1 MKHRLVCSLPRIVAN
16 HDTGP
21 IVTCNEKGTWQSL
34 SISKGHFEL
43 SYTGG
48 VKRSFP
54 HPSQSHKHSYMQ
66 ISMCHVTCTHT
77 RRTKHTRKH
86 SSARCKRA
94 SRDRYISFKLFIN
107 YNVKLF
113 IEVSI
118 TLVVNVWGVGLLLLM
133 WRRPH
138 HAPLHSHLLVCLPPA
153 PEGGLYYTHAHTH
166 TRTITQCACVPYVHT
181 HTHENT
187 CTMVPPC

>member
-34 SISKGHFEL
+34 SISKGHFQL

-48 VKRSFP
+48 VKRLFP

-133 WRRPH
+133 WRPH
-138 HAPLHSHLLVCLPPA
+138 HLPPSL
-153 PEGGLYYTHAHTH
+153 PPFGVSSPRPGGRTLLHTRTYTYTHNHTVCVCPVCTHTH
-166 TRTITQCACVPYVHT
+166 T
-181 HTHENT
+181 
-187 CTMVPPC
+187 

>member
-34 SISKGHFEL
+34 SISKGHFQL

-48 VKRSFP
+48 VKRLFP

-94 SRDRYISFKLFIN
+94 SPDRYISFKLFIN

-118 TLVVNVWGVGLLLLM
+118 TLVVNVWGVGLLLLLM
-133 WRRPH
+133 WRPH
-138 HAPLHSHLLVCLPPA
+138 HHPPSLPPFGVSS
-153 PEGGLYYTHAHTH
+153 PLPGGRTLLH
-166 TRTITQCACVPYVHT
+166 TRTYTYTHNHTVCVCPVCTHT
-181 HTHENT
+181 HTHT
-187 CTMVPPC
+187 